1 MIKKILIKD
10 FEHFTDRR
18 SFPLHP
24 DSNKYLTKM
33 VSALEGQEWKDARNQ
48 LSPIF
53 TTTRMKAI
61 MPVVNE
67 VGDSFVKYLNRSETN
82 KDDMEAKNLTQLCV
96 AEILSRIGCGVKPN
110 ILEDRDPDKN
120 GFYQVFKN

>member
-1 MIKKILIKD
+1 M
-10 FEHFTDRR
+10 DRR
-18 SFPLHP
+18 AFTLHP
-24 DSNKYLTKM
+24 DTNKYLVKM

-67 VGDSFVKYLNRSETN
+67 VGDSFVKYLNRPETN
-82 KDDMEAKNLTQLCV
+82 KEDMEAKDLTQLCV
-96 AEILSRIGCGVKPN
+96 AEILSRVGCGVKPN
-110 ILEDRDPDKN
+110 ILVDKDPDKN
-120 GFYQVFKN
+120 AYYQVFKK

>member
-1 MIKKILIKD
+1 
-10 FEHFTDRR
+10 
-18 SFPLHP
+18 
-24 DSNKYLTKM
+24 
-33 VSALEGQEWKDARNQ
+33 
-48 LSPIF
+48 
-53 TTTRMKAI
+53 
-61 MPVVNE
+61 MPVVNK

-120 GFYQVFKN
+120 GFYHSTPKNISEKSIDFDLKGAIHLKSSVRGF

>member
-1 MIKKILIKD
+1 MIKTILIKD

-18 SFPLHP
+18 AFPLHP

-33 VSALEGQEWKDARNQ
+33 VSTLEGQEWKDARNQ

-67 VGDSFVKYLNRSETN
+67 VGDSFVKYLNQSETN
-82 KDDMEAKNLTQLCV
+82 KDDIEAKNLTQLCV